1 MTLPNPP
8 LRSLCSKLALGS
20 MSFSLIPNGGRRVID
35 IASELSAW
43 FFSTK
48 IQDHMTKLVKDAV
61 STEIR
66 KMNDGEVLN
75 VAEAAKFLSMS
86 EGAVRKA
93 AERGQIPCFHIDR
106 RLRFRRSDLL
116 NLGR

>member
-1 MTLPNPP
+1 M
-8 LRSLCSKLALGS
+8 
-20 MSFSLIPNGGRRVID
+20 ID

-43 FFSTK
+43 FFSTE
-48 IQDHMTKLVKDAV
+48 IQDHMAKLVKDAERAELRQM
-61 STEIR
+61 S
-66 KMNDGEVLN
+66 DGEVLN
-75 VAEAAKFLSMS
+75 VAEAAKFLSMT

-93 AERGQIPCFHIDR
+93 AEREQIPCFRIGR